1 MCGILGAVNLPFGQ
15 EILDIIKHRGPDDS
29 GMHEMTVDGKKI
41 TLGQR
46 RLSIVDLSP
55 AGHQPMLTPNER
67 HAIIFNGEVYNHED
81 FKQKVT
87 TFSFRG
93 HSDTET
99 VLYRLAQDGIGAAQE
114 FNGIFAFAL
123 VDVDKRKLYLVRD
136 PFGIKPLYYWRKN
149 GSFVFSSEIK
159 PIQKLV
165 GESLDLDSLAET
177 LRMRFTPSP
186 DTLLTGIRKVLPG
199 HVVEVNLASND
210 LNLREYPY
218 FEPVP
223 EERSIS
229 FDDALERYGE
239 LFEKAVRRQLMSD
252 VELGVLLSGGVDSAL
267 VAAFG
272 QKYSNEKLKA
282 FTVGFTDR
290 SQVDE
295 IEPARETA
303 DVIGMEHLTTRIG
316 FEDFLGTIRKC
327 TSIVEEPL
335 ATASLIPMYY
345 LSELVSKHVKVVLS
359 GQGADESLGG
369 YGRYKG
375 ELVGPYVPSPL
386 AKVAASVAQKAGLKN
401 EQILRGLLAAS
412 DPNERG
418 RFLKTYEVFD
428 NNDIRQLVG
437 REDTRSQRRVNA
449 LYDLLKVSKRKRSVE
464 RMMSMDLR
472 LNLSDDLLLY
482 TDKITMHFSIECR
495 VPMLDLDLVRF
506 IESLPAG
513 HRVGLRGGK
522 IIHKSFAEK
531 ALPTQIVQRK
541 KLGFQTP
548 TDVWF
553 GNMGVLKD
561 ILLDPGSAFANHFD
575 LRTVERTLDEYTQ
588 GYARQRHIFLLLGMH
603 TWMNEFL

>member
-29 GMHEMTVDGKKI
+29 GMHEMMVDGKKI

-55 AGHQPMLTPNER
+55 AGHQPMLTPDER

-87 TFSFRG
+87 KYSFRG

-99 VLYRLAQDGIGAAQE
+99 VLYRMAQDGIGAAQE

-123 VDVDKRKLYLVRD
+123 VDVEKRKLYLVRD

-165 GESLDLDSLAET
+165 GESLDIDSLAET

-218 FEPVP
+218 FETVP

-295 IEPARETA
+295 IQPARETA

-375 ELVGPYVPSPL
+375 ELIGPVPSFS
-386 AKVAASVAQKAGLKN
+386 ACES
-401 EQILRGLLAAS
+401 RGVRRS
-412 DPNERG
+412 
-418 RFLKTYEVFD
+418 KS
-428 NNDIRQLVG
+428 G
-437 REDTRSQRRVNA
+437 REKRTGLARIAGGVRPRRTGSLFENLRSVRQQRHSAACRTRRYPLPGASQRA
-449 LYDLLKVSKRKRSVE
+449 
-464 RMMSMDLR
+464 
-472 LNLSDDLLLY
+472 
-482 TDKITMHFSIECR
+482 
-495 VPMLDLDLVRF
+495 VRF
-506 IESLPAG
+506 AEGIEA
-513 HRVGLRGGK
+513 
-522 IIHKSFAEK
+522 
-531 ALPTQIVQRK
+531 
-541 KLGFQTP
+541 QT
-548 TDVWF
+548 
-553 GNMGVLKD
+553 
-561 ILLDPGSAFANHFD
+561 
-575 LRTVERTLDEYTQ
+575 
-588 GYARQRHIFLLLGMH
+588 
-603 TWMNEFL
+603 

>member
-1 MCGILGAVNLPFGQ
+1 MCGILGAVNLPFSQ
-15 EILDIIKHRGPDDS
+15 EILDIITHRGPDDS
-29 GMHEMTVDGKKI
+29 GMHETVVAGKTV

-55 AGHQPMLTPNER
+55 AGHQPMLTPDGR
-67 HAIIFNGEVYNHED
+67 HMIVFNGEVYNHED
-81 FKQKVT
+81 FKPKVT
-87 TFSFRG
+87 QYAFRG

-99 VLYRLAQDGIGAAQE
+99 VLYRLAQDGIETARE
-114 FNGIFAFAL
+114 FNGIFAFGF
-123 VDVDKRKLYLVRD
+123 VDIEKAKLYLVRD
-136 PFGIKPLYYWRKN
+136 PFGIKPLYYWCKN
-149 GSFVFSSEIK
+149 GKLVFSSEIK

-165 GESLDLDSLAET
+165 NESLDLDSLAET

-210 LNLREYPY
+210 LNHREYPY
-218 FEPVP
+218 IEPIP

-229 FDDALERYGE
+229 FNEALEGYGE

-272 QKYSNEKLKA
+272 QKHSETKLKA
-282 FTVGFTDR
+282 FTVGYTDR
-290 SQVDE
+290 SRVDE
-295 IEPARETA
+295 IAPARETA

-316 FEDFLGTIRKC
+316 FDDFLSTIRKC
-327 TSIVEEPL
+327 TTIVEEPL

-369 YGRYKG
+369 YTRYKG
-375 ELVGPYVPSPL
+375 EIVGPLLPSRL
-386 AKVAASVAQKAGLKN
+386 ARLATAGAKRAGLRN
-401 EQILRGLLAAS
+401 EQILRGLQAAS
-412 DPNERG
+412 DPDEVG
-418 RFLKTYEVFD
+418 RFLKTYEVFED
-428 NNDIRQLVG
+428 AEIVKLVG
-437 REDTRSQRRVNA
+437 QRDHRARRRVEA
-449 LYDLLKVSKRKRSVE
+449 LYDLLGVAKRRKSVE
-464 RMMSMDLR
+464 RMMSLDLR

-482 TDKITMHFSIECR
+482 TDKITMNFSIECR

-506 IESLPAG
+506 IESLPAR
-513 HRVGLRGGK
+513 HRVNLRGGK
-522 IIHKSFAEK
+522 IVHKAFAEK
-531 ALPTQIVQRK
+531 ALPARIVNRK

-548 TDVWF
+548 TEVWF
-553 GNMGVLKD
+553 GNMGVLKE

-575 LRTVERTLDEYTQ
+575 LHQVERTLDEYAR